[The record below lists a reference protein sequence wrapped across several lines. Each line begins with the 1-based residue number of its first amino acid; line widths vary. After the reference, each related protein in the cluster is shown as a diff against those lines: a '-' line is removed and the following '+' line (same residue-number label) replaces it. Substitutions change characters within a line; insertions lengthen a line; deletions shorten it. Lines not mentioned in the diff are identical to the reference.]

1 MIQWDSPEHKVPING
16 SFSPTRLQYI
26 FSAMPGKRKTLKKW
40 RKNAVPAGAAKATG
54 RAVAVIDEGPIRA
67 AAVKECRKA
76 MRDLEKARKKLED
89 FERVDQPAFARWYN
103 TAFGAELSRIR
114 EWKEKIEGME
124 RLIEEIESVRFE
136 QGISYHAAYECV
148 MDRRNHPERYER
160 EREEPRRDGPAED
173 RDEDGEGNQDPFG
186 EPETDAHGDADEEDL
201 LFAAFLEFAAQGPG
215 MADILGDPHL
225 ISILFA
231 KFKKEFGKKERKG
244 KRTEEPRKAG
254 TPPRQDRVKR
264 LYRALVKRLHPDF
277 RRREDAHDDE
287 LWHRVQA
294 AYAQGDA
301 EGLETLTALC
311 DIRIDNAFA
320 TGSVSS
326 ILAVGADQKEQL
338 AALKKRMRQA
348 KKDPA
353 WGFGRKPGLDQSL
366 GPLIRR
372 EMESAL
378 DSARMHFEFCEDTVK
393 KWSVARPRK
402 NARRPVSGRQAE
414 FGF

>member
-1 MIQWDSPEHKVPING
+1 M
-16 SFSPTRLQYI
+16 
-26 FSAMPGKRKTLKKW
+26 KRKNLKKW
-40 RKNAVPAGAAKATG
+40 RKNARPTGACQAGC
-54 RAVAVIDEGPIRA
+54 RDLMIIDEEPIRG

-103 TAFGAELSRIR
+103 ATFGAELSRIR
-114 EWKEKIEGME
+114 EWREKIERME
-124 RLIEEIESVRFE
+124 RLIEEIESVRYG
-136 QGISYHAAYECV
+136 QRISYHAAYEYV
-148 MDRRNHPERYER
+148 MDRRNHPERHER
-160 EREEPRRDGPAED
+160 NREDSRYDGTEED
-173 RDEDGEGNQDPFG
+173 WEQGGGAARDE
-186 EPETDAHGDADEEDL
+186 PESEAGADGDADDDEDL
-201 LFAAFLEFAAQGPG
+201 LFAAFLESAAEDPG
-215 MADILGDPHL
+215 MADFLGDPRL
-225 ISILFA
+225 VRILFA
-231 KFKKEFGKKERKG
+231 KFKKEFGKKARTG
-244 KRTEEPRKAG
+244 KRMDEPRRAKA
-254 TPPRQDRVKR
+254 PPRQDRVKR

-277 RRREDAHDDE
+277 RRREDAHDDG

-326 ILAVGADQKEQL
+326 ILAVGADQKVQL

-353 WGFGRKPGLDQSL
+353 WGFGKKPDLAESL

-378 DSARMHFEFCEDTVK
+378 NSAQMHFEFCEDTVR

-402 NARRPVSGRQAE
+402 NARRQVVGRQGE